1 MRHRAV
7 STVGPRGAAGEGK
20 SLEYVEKP
28 FVLRQKYYN
37 ERSLTDRGYFED
49 AGSAIVEFNRRRAT
63 SLRDWI
69 QVVDL
74 RTGTV
79 IADTRSR

>member
-1 MRHRAV
+1 MSVIACNSRW
-7 STVGPRGAAGEGK
+7 GE
-20 SLEYVEKP
+20 SLGYVEKP
-28 FVLRQKYYN
+28 YVVRQKYYN
-37 ERSLTDRGYFED
+37 ERSLRGQGVFED
-49 AGSAIVEFNRRRAT
+49 AGSALSEFDKRRAT

>member
-1 MRHRAV
+1 MV
-7 STVGPRGAAGEGK
+7 
-20 SLEYVEKP
+20 
-28 FVLRQKYYN
+28 RQKYYN
-37 ERSLTDRGYFED
+37 ERSLRDRAFFED
-49 AGSAIVEFNRRRAT
+49 AGSALSEFDRRRAT

-79 IADTRSR
+79 IADTRLR